1 MIKDVMYV
9 VDEKSSGFM
18 DLENNKNGIHVY
30 DGLYD
35 GMIVTSLLLGAGII
49 RPALREQTLFSI
61 ELTDNKQILIDR
73 VFEKENS
80 TYFINVAGALVK
92 E

>member
-9 VDEKSSGFM
+9 VDEKSSDFM
-18 DLENNKNGIHVY
+18 DFEKNNGIHVY

-49 RPALREQTLFSI
+49 RPALREETLFSI
-61 ELTDNKQILIDR
+61 ELTDNKYILIDR

-80 TYFINVAGALVK
+80 TYFINVAGVLVK